1 MKKETLLQ
9 QFAEYFESLSNVRLA
24 LLFGSIVDG
33 RFDRNSDIDIAVD
46 GSFSVEDILSM
57 KRDLSVLSGREI
69 DIMDLKRAEGIIL
82 HRIMTKGLR
91 IKDDIGIFVHYLKK
105 ALYYIE
111 DFYPLQKM
119 VQDEQIRSFVDG

>member
-1 MKKETLLQ
+1 MKKETLRRR
-9 QFAEYFESLSNVRLA
+9 FSEYFETINNVRLA
-24 LLFGSIVDG
+24 LLYGSIVEE
-33 RFDRNSDIDIAVD
+33 RLNQHSDIDIAVG
-46 GSFSVEDILSM
+46 GSISPEDLLTM

-69 DIMDLKRAEGIIL
+69 DIMDLRKAEGIIL

-91 IKDDIGIFVHYLKK
+91 IKDDTELFVHYLKK

-119 VQDEQIRSFVDG
+119 VQNAQIRSFIDG